1 MSLLGYLSMSVG
13 SYTVSPSDSDPF
25 RRKNSA
31 RLASPDL
38 VVDSSR
44 MASVFVPAS
53 ASATAPLLHRH
64 GGGVKVAIARPSS
77 SSWRGSVHRR
87 RRRRP
92 ISALSCGGRHPPLV
106 PASDHWGN
114 WTFLVST
121 AALGI
126 WSEQRTPVG
135 KALSGA
141 LVSVLVGLAAS
152 SAGVVAS
159 DAPAYRVVLDYLL
172 PLAIPLLLFRAD
184 LRRVLRSTGA
194 LLLAFLLGSAAT
206 TAGTAVA
213 FVLVP
218 MRSLGPDSWKVAAA
232 LMSRHI
238 GGAVNYVAVS
248 EALGVSPS
256 VLAAGLAADNIIC
269 ALYFTTLFALAA
281 KIPKEGEGEAHPG
294 VEQPAVA
301 GSDGNTS
308 NLRSAVA
315 MAAAFAICKAGKLAT
330 AALGIRGGSLPCIT
344 AIVVALATVFPSQ
357 VGKLAPAGEAMAV
370 ILMQVFFAVVG
381 ANGSVGNVL
390 NTTPSIFAFA
400 FVQIS
405 VHLLLTLG
413 VGRLLGIDRKLLLIA
428 SNANVGGPTTAC
440 GMATAKG
447 WTSLVVPGILA
458 GILGIAIATFMG
470 IAFGVLV
477 LKHI

>member
-1 MSLLGYLSMSVG
+1 
-13 SYTVSPSDSDPF
+13 
-25 RRKNSA
+25 
-31 RLASPDL
+31 
-38 VVDSSR
+38 
-44 MASVFVPAS
+44 MASVFAPAS

-64 GGGVKVAIARPSS
+64 GGGVRVAIARPSS
-77 SSWRGSVHRR
+77 SSWRGNVHRR
-87 RRRRP
+87 RLRRRP

-213 FVLVP
+213 FLLVP

-281 KIPKEGEGEAHPG
+281 KIPKEDAGHPFG

-301 GSDGNTS
+301 GDGNTS

>member
-1 MSLLGYLSMSVG
+1 MAAATAVFAA
-13 SYTVSPSDSDPF
+13 T
-25 RRKNSA
+25 SA
-31 RLASPDL
+31 R
-38 VVDSSR
+38 
-44 MASVFVPAS
+44 
-53 ASATAPLLHRH
+53 ATAPLLHRSRTRNYSC
-64 GGGVKVAIARPSS
+64 GLATAGPSPSPSS
-77 SSWRGSVHRR
+77 CASANV

-92 ISALSCGGRHPPLV
+92 IPASSCGVHGRGPLV

-114 WTFLVST
+114 WTFLLTT

-126 WSEQRTPVG
+126 WSEKRTPVG

-141 LVSVLVGLAAS
+141 LVSVLLGLAAS
-152 SAGVVAS
+152 SAGVVAA

-206 TAGTAVA
+206 AAGTVVA
-213 FVLVP
+213 FLLVP
-218 MRSLGPDSWKVAAA
+218 MRSLGPDNWKIAAA

-269 ALYFTTLFALAA
+269 ALYFTSLFALAA
-281 KIPKEGEGEAHPG
+281 KIPKEDPT
-294 VEQPAVA
+294 
-301 GSDGNTS
+301 GSDGES
-308 NLRSAVA
+308 VAGDDSSSSSSSHSAVA
-315 MAAAFAICKAGKLAT
+315 MAAAFAICKAGKLAA
-330 AALGIRGGSLPCIT
+330 AALGIQGGSLPCIT
-344 AIVVALATVFPSQ
+344 VVSVALATLFPSQ
-357 VGKLAPAGEAMAV
+357 IGKLAPSGEAMAV
-370 ILMQVFFAVVG
+370 VLMQVFFAVVG
-381 ANGSVGNVL
+381 TNGSVGNVL
-390 NTTPSIFAFA
+390 DTTPAIFTFA
-400 FVQIS
+400 FVQIA

-413 VGRLLGIDRKLLLIA
+413 VGKLLGIDRKLLLIA

-447 WTSLVVPGILA
+447 WSSLVVPGILA
-458 GILGIAIATFMG
+458 GILGIAIATFAG

-477 LKHI
+477 LKRM

>member
-1 MSLLGYLSMSVG
+1 MAVFA
-13 SYTVSPSDSDPF
+13 PSRFSIG
-25 RRKNSA
+25 
-31 RLASPDL
+31 
-38 VVDSSR
+38 VD
-44 MASVFVPAS
+44 
-53 ASATAPLLHRH
+53 ASATTQLPRHRRCGSCRH
-64 GGGVKVAIARPSS
+64 NYSSGLAIARPSS
-77 SSWRGSVHRR
+77 SSSSCVSARR
-87 RRRRP
+87 RT
-92 ISALSCGGRHPPLV
+92 ILASCVGYGRAPLV

-114 WTFLVST
+114 WTFLLST

-126 WSEQRTPVG
+126 WSEKRTPVG

-141 LVSVLVGLAAS
+141 LVSTLLGLAAS
-152 SAGVVAS
+152 SAGLVAA

-206 TAGTAVA
+206 TVGTVVA
-213 FVLVP
+213 FLLVP
-218 MRSLGPDSWKVAAA
+218 MRSLGPDNWKIAAA

-248 EALGVSPS
+248 EALEVSPS

-269 ALYFTTLFALAA
+269 ALYFTTLFAIAA
-281 KIPKEGEGEAHPG
+281 KIPAEEAG
-294 VEQPAVA
+294 DDGDSSSNSEQLPV
-301 GSDGNTS
+301 
-308 NLRSAVA
+308 LHSAVA
-315 MAAAFAICKAGKLAT
+315 MAVAFAICKAGKLAT
-330 AALGIRGGSLPCIT
+330 AALGLQGGSLPCIT
-344 AIVVALATVFPSQ
+344 AIVVALATLFPTQ
-357 VGKLAPAGEAMAV
+357 VGKLAPSGEAMAV

-381 ANGSVGNVL
+381 ANGSIANVL

-400 FVQIS
+400 FVQIA

-447 WTSLVVPGILA
+447 WSSLVVPGILA

-470 IAFGVLV
+470 IAFGVFV
-477 LKHI
+477 LKYM

>member
-1 MSLLGYLSMSVG
+1 MAVFAPSRFSVG
-13 SYTVSPSDSDPF
+13 
-25 RRKNSA
+25 
-31 RLASPDL
+31 
-38 VVDSSR
+38 
-44 MASVFVPAS
+44 
-53 ASATAPLLHRH
+53 ASATAQLPRHRRCGSFRH
-64 GGGVKVAIARPSS
+64 NYSCGLAIAR
-77 SSWRGSVHRR
+77 VRR
-87 RRRRP
+87 RA
-92 ISALSCGGRHPPLV
+92 ILASCVGYGRAPLV

-114 WTFLVST
+114 WTFLLST

-126 WSEQRTPVG
+126 WSEKRTPVG

-141 LVSVLVGLAAS
+141 LVSTLLGLATS
-152 SAGVVAS
+152 SAGLVAS

-194 LLLAFLLGSAAT
+194 LLLAFLIGSAAT
-206 TAGTAVA
+206 TVGTVVA
-213 FVLVP
+213 FLLVP
-218 MRSLGPDSWKVAAA
+218 MRSLGPDNWKIAAA

-248 EALGVSPS
+248 EALEVSPS

-269 ALYFTTLFALAA
+269 ALYFTTLFAIAA
-281 KIPKEGEGEAHPG
+281 KIPAEEGPDPDTK
-294 VEQPAVA
+294 QPAVVAA
-301 GSDGNTS
+301 GDDGDS
-308 NLRSAVA
+308 NSNSEQLPVLQSAVA
-315 MAAAFAICKAGKLAT
+315 MAVAFAICKAGKLAT
-330 AALGIRGGSLPCIT
+330 AALGLQGGSLPCIT
-344 AIVVALATVFPSQ
+344 AIVVALATLFPTH
-357 VGKLAPAGEAMAV
+357 VGKLAPSGEAMAV

-381 ANGSVGNVL
+381 ANGSIANVL

-400 FVQIS
+400 FVQIA

-447 WTSLVVPGILA
+447 WSSLVVPGILA

-470 IAFGVLV
+470 IAFGVFV
-477 LKHI
+477 LKYM